1 MKRFTL
7 MTLVGLLMM
16 AFAAS
21 AAAAP
26 IPCGTP
32 AVASFDFLMDYSG
45 SMMMKHKAHD
55 KLKFEM
61 AREAASRL
69 NDLVP
74 QFNYTAGLH
83 TFATDM
89 EVVPMGPYSKEA
101 MAAGLASLNKTYE
114 VFKRITPMG
123 DGIAHWSSAL
133 YAGMPA
139 PSAVIIF
146 SDGENNRGIDA
157 VAAAQAALQANPRL
171 TFHVVSVADSAAG
184 QAVLDAI
191 VALKPGSVGVKAED
205 IISSPHAAEEFAY
218 HVFCGGNKLVL
229 RSVQFA
235 LGSHAIT
242 AQSAAILDEVAA
254 MLAGQGKGNLGGHHT
269 GDRPY
274 EGTNTFY
281 GHHFNGVVVDG
292 HTCSLGSDAFN
303 QRLSERRAAAVKA
316 YLVKKGVPASNVQT
330 RGFGESQPK
339 YDNSTE
345 EGRRLNRRAE
355 IDLR

>member
-26 IPCGTP
+26 ITCGGP

-61 AREAASRL
+61 AREAVSRVNSL
-69 NDLVP
+69 IP
-74 QFNYTAGLH
+74 QFNYTSSLH

-89 EVVPMGPYSKEA
+89 EVVPQGPYGREA
-101 MAAGLASLNKTYE
+101 IAAGLAGMKKTYD
-114 VFKRITPMG
+114 VFNRITPMG
-123 DGIAHWSSAL
+123 DGIAHWSSAV

-139 PSAVIIF
+139 PAAVIIV
-146 SDGENNRGIDA
+146 SDGENNRGMDA

-171 TFHVVSVADSAAG
+171 TFHVISVADTAAG
-184 QAVLDAI
+184 QAVLDGI
-191 VALKPGSVGVKAED
+191 VALKPGSQMVKAED
-205 IISSPHAAEEFAY
+205 VISCPHTAEEFTRN
-218 HVFCGGNKLVL
+218 VFCSDGAIVL

-235 LGSHAIT
+235 LNSAEINK
-242 AQSAAILDEVAA
+242 QSAAILDEVAG
-254 MLAGQGKGNLGGHHT
+254 MLKG
-269 GDRPY
+269 RS
-274 EGTNTFY
+274 
-281 GHHFNGVVVDG
+281 VQIDG
-292 HTCSLGSDAFN
+292 HTCSLGSDEYN
-303 QRLSERRAAAVKA
+303 QRLSERRAASVKA
-316 YLVKKGVPASNVQT
+316 YLAKKGVPAASMST
-330 RGFGESQPK
+330 AGYGESRPK
-339 YDNSTE
+339 YDNSTD

-355 IDLR
+355 INFK

>member
-32 AVASFDFLMDYSG
+32 SVASFDFLMDYSG

-61 AREAASRL
+61 AREAAKRL
-69 NDLVP
+69 NALVP
-74 QFNYTAGLH
+74 QFNYTAGVH
-83 TFATDM
+83 TFAKDM

-101 MAAGLASLNKTYE
+101 IDAGLDGLTKTYE
-114 VFKRITPMG
+114 VFKRVTPMG
-123 DGIAHWSSAL
+123 DGIAHWSSAI
-133 YAGMPA
+133 YSGMPA

-146 SDGENNRGIDA
+146 TDGENNRGMDA

-184 QAVLDAI
+184 QAVIDAI
-191 VALKPGSVGVKAED
+191 VALKPGSYYVKAED
-205 IISSPHAAEEFAY
+205 IISSPNAAEEFAY

-235 LGSHAIT
+235 LGSAVIT
-242 AQSAAILDEVAA
+242 SQSAAILDEVAA
-254 MLAGQGKGNLGGHHT
+254 MLAGASKGNLGGHHT
-269 GDRPY
+269 GDRDY
-274 EGTNTFY
+274 QGELTYY
-281 GHHFNGVVVDG
+281 GHHFTGIVVDG
-292 HTCSLGSDAFN
+292 HTCSIGSDESN
-303 QRLSERRAAAVKA
+303 QRLSERRAAAVKS
-316 YLVKKGVPASNVQT
+316 YLVKKGVPTTSIQT

-345 EGRRLNRRAE
+345 DGRRLNRRAE